1 MDTTGASNRTTD
13 TTDTTGGTVG
23 VPADIAVIDTMIG
36 LPMVDRLEWQQT
48 MASVLRDQGSRG
60 FTHPAGYMYKHTPE
74 VPRDADSIDRLLFE
88 MDRFGIE
95 RGLVPVDLTDELHV
109 KALRDRPDRLLGS
122 LEIDPNRVMDAARD
136 LQRAVEDH
144 GIVAAQF
151 FPAGK
156 NPPVAINSPLA
167 YVVYA
172 KCVEL
177 DIPVFVQGGVPGP
190 RVPMAAQHPGLVDE
204 VCYDFPDLTFVFRH
218 GCEPWVDLTVK
229 LLLKWPNLH
238 YSTTAFAPRYYPEAI
253 IRFGNTRGAEKIL
266 FGSYYPWGFELD
278 RVLGELE
285 NVALKDDVWPKFLRD
300 NALRVL
306 GLPGG

>member
-1 MDTTGASNRTTD
+1 M
-13 TTDTTGGTVG
+13 G

-48 MASVLRDQGSRG
+48 MAAVLRDQGSRG
-60 FTHPAGYMYKHTPE
+60 FTHPAGYVYKHTPE
-74 VPRDADSIDRLLFE
+74 VPRDADSIDRLLFD

-95 RGLVPVDLTDELHV
+95 RGLVPVDLTDDLHV
-109 KALRDRPDRLLGS
+109 RALRDHPDRLLGS
-122 LEIDPNRVMDAARD
+122 LEVDPNRAVDAVRD

-156 NPPVAINSPLA
+156 NPPVPINSKQA

-190 RVPMAAQHPGLVDE
+190 RVRMDAQYPGLADE
-204 VCYDFPDLTFVFRH
+204 VCYDFPDLRLVLRH

-229 LLLKWPNLH
+229 LLLKWPNLF
-238 YSTTAFAPRYYPEAI
+238 YSTTAFAPKYFPDAF
-253 IRFGNTRGAEKIL
+253 IRFANTRGADKVIY
-266 FGSYYPWGFELD
+266 GGYYPWGFELE
-278 RVLGELE
+278 RVFRELAGVGF
-285 NVALKDDVWPKFLRD
+285 NDDVWPKFLAD
-300 NALRVL
+300 NATRVL
-306 GLPGG
+306 RLADGARS

>member
-1 MDTTGASNRTTD
+1 M
-13 TTDTTGGTVG
+13 G

-88 MDRFGIE
+88 MDRFGIA

-109 KALRDRPDRLLGS
+109 RALRDHPDRLVGS
-122 LEIDPNRVMDAARD
+122 LEVDPNRGMDATRE
-136 LQRAVEDH
+136 LRRAVEDH

-156 NPPVAINSPLA
+156 NPPVPINDKHA

-190 RVPMAAQHPGLVDE
+190 RVPMASQHPGLVDE
-204 VCYDFPDLTFVFRH
+204 VCYDFPDLRFVFRH

-229 LLLKWPNLH
+229 LLLKWPNLY
-238 YSTTAFAPRYYPEAI
+238 YSTTAIAPKYYSPAIVDFA
-253 IRFGNTRGAEKIL
+253 NTRGADKIL
-266 FGSYYPWGFELD
+266 YGGYYPWGLELE
-278 RVLGELE
+278 RVFGELE
-285 NVALKDDVWPKFLRD
+285 AVPFRDHVWPKFLHD
-300 NALRVL
+300 NAARVL
-306 GLPGG
+306 GLE